1 MQLCEFPVANAR
13 ERIAQSNMIPMVV
26 FFICPRQLPTL
37 PGALVKYAS
46 TWLGEPMV
54 ARRGSELSAAGGTGA
69 ERALW
74 AQRVR
79 RSVENHKERHW
90 RDYVSSLE
98 ETAKR
103 RSGS

>member
-1 MQLCEFPVANAR
+1 MA
-13 ERIAQSNMIPMVV
+13 
-26 FFICPRQLPTL
+26 
-37 PGALVKYAS
+37 
-46 TWLGEPMV
+46 